1 MNDSTTYSESDQDSR
16 QPEQPF
22 VFKDE
27 YELFKTLH
35 TKHIEGEQAKCK
47 IRREARRNRVDI
59 EAMKK
64 KNADGYVTLL
74 PDETFIPDRTIETNI
89 GNEKPAFIAY
99 IEQPQTVVSFSDPA
113 QASNNF
119 SQLSAWVTD
128 LCRYQN
134 WKTPWLKLVDSI
146 LLHGAGALEVVFNPD
161 MPGKFVIE
169 YIKRDDL
176 IFPARTTA
184 LSSCSRFARRYQL
197 TKLKFDEFVV
207 KYQFD
212 PVVAKSITDHY
223 KQKEEFIEIYK
234 YYLRGPDNVLYNA
247 WMAQPNIGTAAYLR
261 EPETHF
267 LGDFEMKPPGVI
279 EQLKG
284 LLTKTPPQP
293 LPVKQPTT
301 VCPIVLFP
309 YNLEEDEEV
318 QQIQGRAAL
327 DIHTQCAVET
337 ITTATANGTIRASK
351 LYPYA
356 KPGPT
361 GETEPIEQLIHGA
374 VHKGDM
380 GFIQTPWPTA
390 ISMSVAQ
397 ALSTR
402 NAAQTGSVDYAAMTR
417 QDTAKR
423 AAEIY
428 AAQNQADQLKST
440 KISLFAQ
447 SSLELYT
454 ICWSIIKNQLVIGG
468 LQLPP
473 LIPSETVM
481 SASLTLVMSADAQ
494 VVRKAMLDAKFLQ
507 YYGLVSGTKLQD
519 PYFRTMIQRIFPDEY
534 PAWEQASG
542 FITAQDQVLAAVMQ
556 MMMTIPEQSIPAE
569 MKPQFLTLLDQ
580 IQSVIAP
587 APQDNEPAAAL
598 TT

>member
-1 MNDSTTYSESDQDSR
+1 
-16 QPEQPF
+16 
-22 VFKDE
+22 
-27 YELFKTLH
+27 
-35 TKHIEGEQAKCK
+35 
-47 IRREARRNRVDI
+47 
-59 EAMKK
+59 
-64 KNADGYVTLL
+64 
-74 PDETFIPDRTIETNI
+74 
-89 GNEKPAFIAY
+89 
-99 IEQPQTVVSFSDPA
+99 
-113 QASNNF
+113 
-119 SQLSAWVTD
+119 
-128 LCRYQN
+128 
-134 WKTPWLKLVDSI
+134 
-146 LLHGAGALEVVFNPD
+146 
-161 MPGKFVIE
+161 
-169 YIKRDDL
+169 
-176 IFPARTTA
+176 
-184 LSSCSRFARRYQL
+184 
-197 TKLKFDEFVV
+197 
-207 KYQFD
+207 
-212 PVVAKSITDHY
+212 
-223 KQKEEFIEIYK
+223 
-234 YYLRGPDNVLYNA
+234 
-247 WMAQPNIGTAAYLR
+247 
-261 EPETHF
+261 
-267 LGDFEMKPPGVI
+267 
-279 EQLKG
+279 
-284 LLTKTPPQP
+284 
-293 LPVKQPTT
+293 
-301 VCPIVLFP
+301 
-309 YNLEEDEEV
+309 
-318 QQIQGRAAL
+318 
-327 DIHTQCAVET
+327 
-337 ITTATANGTIRASK
+337 
-351 LYPYA
+351 
-356 KPGPT
+356 
-361 GETEPIEQLIHGA
+361 
-374 VHKGDM
+374 
-380 GFIQTPWPTA
+380 
-390 ISMSVAQ
+390 MSVAQ